1 MNHGDIKDGVKQEI
15 SIRIKKCRGKKYQAS
30 QENGATR
37 EQDNRRKWG
46 NCTL

>member
-37 EQDNRRKWG
+37 EQDNRRK
-46 NCTL
+46 